1 MDVRAVY
8 ENIGV
13 DFADVLALL
22 RKEERIKAYLVQTM
36 DDPAF
41 AALDSAMEQ
50 GDHEA
55 AFRAA
60 HTIKGMSM
68 NLMLK
73 PMTET
78 AVELVECLRDGL
90 APGEEERAHALYRQ
104 LKASCEHL
112 TALVG
117 ELA

>member
-1 MDVRAVY
+1 MEVRALY
-8 ENIGV
+8 EEIGV
-13 DFADVLALL
+13 DFNDVLALL
-22 RKEERIKAYLVQTM
+22 RKEERVKLYLAQTM

-41 AALDSAMEQ
+41 SALDDAMAHS
-50 GDHEA
+50 DYEA

-60 HTIKGMSM
+60 HTIKGMGM

-78 AVELVECLRDGL
+78 AVELVECLRGGL
-90 APGEEERAHALYRQ
+90 DPGDEGRAESLYHE
-104 LKASCEHL
+104 LKAACSCIA
-112 TALVG
+112 ALVG

>member
-1 MDVRAVY
+1 MDVRALY

-13 DFADVLALL
+13 DFDDVLALL

-41 AALDSAMEQ
+41 AALDSAMAQ
-50 GDHEA
+50 ADYEA

-73 PMTET
+73 PMTKD

-90 APGEEERAHALYRQ
+90 TPGEEEHAQSLYRQ
-104 LKASCEHL
+104 LKASCERI

-117 ELA
+117 ELV